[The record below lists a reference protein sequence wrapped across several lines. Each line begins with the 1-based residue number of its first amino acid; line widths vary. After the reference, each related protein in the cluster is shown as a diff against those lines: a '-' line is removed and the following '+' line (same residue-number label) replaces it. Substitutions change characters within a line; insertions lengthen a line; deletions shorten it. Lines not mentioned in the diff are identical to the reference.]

1 MLDVATE
8 KKTETGTREEK
19 FVASALLDNIM
30 VTLATRIEVL
40 QEHCSHD
47 LCQGV
52 SVSDNSPVPVN

>member
-19 FVASALLDNIM
+19 FVAAVLLDNIM

-40 QEHCSHD
+40 FSRFMSK
-47 LCQGV
+47 GV
-52 SVSDNSPVPVN
+52 SVR